1 VGAYIKQVSPG
12 GPADKAGLKP
22 GDVVVAAD
30 GQVVQS
36 FDQLTVIV
44 QQHVPGDQISVTYYR
59 SGSAQ
64 KATTTVT
71 LG

>member
-1 VGAYIKQVSPG
+1 
-12 GPADKAGLKP
+12 
-22 GDVVVAAD
+22 VVVAAD

-44 QQHVPGDQISVTYYR
+44 QQHVPGDRIGVTYYR
-59 SGSAQ
+59 SGTSQ
-64 KATTTVT
+64 KVTTTVT